1 VRVINKVLRDTFGA
15 GGEAITAAPEGG
27 REGEEDVDAHLAAK
41 IELRQIMQRLASSER
56 QQAIKVPPAFSSSS
70 DTFPCTDVCRVRVR
84 VRVRWCVCVCVCV
97 SCGACQD
104 LYHFKCRHPDI
115 DIQPYLATATT
126 QFQTYVRRAL
136 MAVEEKENMPVRP
149 DPANASA
156 PAASSGNHTMPFRVR
171 VRWCVCVCGACV
183 RVCGRELID

>member
-1 VRVINKVLRDTFGA
+1 VY
-15 GGEAITAAPEGG
+15 
-27 REGEEDVDAHLAAK
+27 
-41 IELRQIMQRLASSER
+41 
-56 QQAIKVPPAFSSSS
+56 
-70 DTFPCTDVCRVRVR
+70 
-84 VRVRWCVCVCVCV
+84 
-97 SCGACQD
+97 QD

-156 PAASSGNHTMPFRVR
+156 PAVASSGNHTTFLRVR
-171 VRWCVCVCGACV
+171 VRLCVCVCGH
-183 RVCGRELID
+183 ELIDQ